1 MSKKIVLVGGPG
13 NSGSGAIHDLI
24 KSSDKFISPFD
35 GQEFRMVND
44 PYGLD
49 SLFKSFYESGNF
61 YNFSAAL
68 KDFYDYNVF
77 LSEIKIR
84 NNRNKNFLIKNKKK
98 YTFLIETF
106 IKKITEVE
114 YYGYPQFSKF
124 RISYL
129 KNLDFKFKN
138 LIYSNNQKRPMK
150 MIIPKKKKIFLKE
163 SQLLLKGIFEINL
176 NEKNR
181 FKNIILNQ
189 GLNIFNPLSSVK
201 FYGKAKCIIVLR
213 DPKSIFYSMKSRK
226 SFGYPGYN
234 LDLFIDWY
242 KKYFEKFKKIKSK
255 NILYIQFEKF
265 FLNSKSEIKKLSN
278 FLGEE
283 IAYKNFDFIKT
294 EKNLFKAKNFLKVS
308 EMNKID
314 KKLKKYIFW

>member
-1 MSKKIVLVGGPG
+1 
-13 NSGSGAIHDLI
+13 
-24 KSSDKFISPFD
+24 
-35 GQEFRMVND
+35 
-44 PYGLD
+44 
-49 SLFKSFYESGNF
+49 
-61 YNFSAAL
+61 
-68 KDFYDYNVF
+68 
-77 LSEIKIR
+77 
-84 NNRNKNFLIKNKKK
+84 
-98 YTFLIETF
+98 
-106 IKKITEVE
+106 
-114 YYGYPQFSKF
+114 
-124 RISYL
+124 
-129 KNLDFKFKN
+129 
-138 LIYSNNQKRPMK
+138 
-150 MIIPKKKKIFLKE
+150 MIIPKRKNFLKE

-278 FLGEE
+278 F
-283 IAYKNFDFIKT
+283 
-294 EKNLFKAKNFLKVS
+294 
-308 EMNKID
+308 
-314 KKLKKYIFW
+314 